1 MKLLIADDERL
12 ARLRLKSLIEE
23 IKGDYQVV
31 AQATNGLEA
40 IQKWKETLADVL
52 LLDIRMPEMD
62 GLDVAREIAKYSYPV
77 AVIFTTAY
85 SEHALQA
92 FDANAIDYLVK
103 PVRKDR
109 LLNALQKAQ
118 VFNQSRWEGLKPLI
132 ENKARS
138 HICVQVSNDL
148 HLVAVKDIYYFQA
161 DQKYVTIKT
170 REKEYL
176 LDESLKSLEQEFS
189 NLFIRVHRNALV
201 SLAHVAELHKQT
213 EGQWVLTFSGLNE
226 PLLVSRRHVATV
238 RTCLKDFKLHL

>member
-23 IKGDYQVV
+23 LEGDFQVV
-31 AQATNGLEA
+31 AQASNGLEA
-40 IQKWKETLADVL
+40 IQKWKETLADVM

-62 GLDVAREIAKYSYPV
+62 GLDVAREILKYSYPV

-109 LLNALQKAQ
+109 LFNALQKAQ
-118 VFNQSRWEGLKPLI
+118 IFNQSKWEGVKILI
-132 ENKARS
+132 DNKARS
-138 HICVQVSNDL
+138 HICVQSQGDL
-148 HLVAVKDIYYFQA
+148 HLIAVKDIYYFQA

-176 LDESLKSLEQEFS
+176 LDESLKSLEHEFA
-189 NLFIRVHRNALV
+189 NLFLRVHRNALV
-201 SLAHVAELHKQT
+201 SLLHIAYLHKQT
-213 EGQWVLTFSGLNE
+213 EGQWVLTFSDLDE
-226 PLLVSRRHVATV
+226 QLPVSRRLAATV
-238 RTCLKDFKLHL
+238 RACLKDFKTML